1 MSKYIKYIFCIFLL
15 TGCFQINKPFQ
26 NSKITTPLYN
36 SLNSTIYID
45 NIIGVSGKLNSILK
59 SKIYNELLKNNI
71 LASTEYFN
79 ENSYIL
85 KSTLVKYRTEKKI
98 KIIFNFSNLKE
109 SNVNKIEILL
119 PNENINDIKIQNTI
133 VENTVNFIEKIYFK
147 FNAIMYIKIN
157 SINGFKDDKNL
168 KNIFYKKLEEIYSLY
183 SFKLI
188 KEKDLI
194 NLNSNNYFSLKIDFD
209 FIDIDKERV
218 KIQIV
223 WYIFDNKDQLIGNI
237 KQENIIK
244 KSVID
249 YVWGEISNKIIEMS
263 VSELNM
269 LINL

>member
-1 MSKYIKYIFCIFLL
+1 
-15 TGCFQINKPFQ
+15 
-26 NSKITTPLYN
+26 
-36 SLNSTIYID
+36 
-45 NIIGVSGKLNSILK
+45 
-59 SKIYNELLKNNI
+59 
-71 LASTEYFN
+71 
-79 ENSYIL
+79 
-85 KSTLVKYRTEKKI
+85 
-98 KIIFNFSNLKE
+98 
-109 SNVNKIEILL
+109 
-119 PNENINDIKIQNTI
+119 
-133 VENTVNFIEKIYFK
+133 
-147 FNAIMYIKIN
+147 MYIKIN